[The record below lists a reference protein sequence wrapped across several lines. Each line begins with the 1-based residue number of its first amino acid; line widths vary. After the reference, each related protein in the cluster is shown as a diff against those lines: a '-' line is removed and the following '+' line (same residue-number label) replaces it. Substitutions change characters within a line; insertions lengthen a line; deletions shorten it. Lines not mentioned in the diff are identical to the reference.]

1 MGKYIIKKFILLII
15 TLIVTSFIIFLIFE
29 LVPGDPVLDKLGT
42 RATPEKIESLRH
54 EWGLDKPFI
63 LRYLIF
69 LKGVFTFDFGTSYS
83 YGIAVTSLL
92 REKVVINL
100 VMAIMSLTMVILVSF
115 PLGVYTAKHTGGF
128 ADKIISALNQ
138 ASMSVPSFVTGLL
151 ITFLFGLVLKWF
163 RPGGY
168 VSYKT
173 DFGGFLYFLIF
184 PCIALSLPKIAM
196 CIRLL
201 KGNILEEA
209 GKDYSLTAYA
219 RGNNTTGLL
228 YRHVLKNAVM
238 PTITF
243 IGMIAADMICSGI
256 VIEQVFSIPGLGQI
270 LINSI
275 FTRDYPVVEA
285 LVMMIALFIM
295 VISFI
300 TDAIHAMI
308 DPRIRL
314 SN

>member
-1 MGKYIIKKFILLII
+1 MGKYIIKKLIRLII
-15 TLIVTSFIIFLIFE
+15 TLIITSFVIFLIFE

-42 RATPEKIESLRH
+42 RATPELVEALRIQY
-54 EWGLDKPFI
+54 GLDQPFI
-63 LRYLIF
+63 LRYLKFIGGIF
-69 LKGVFTFDFGTSYS
+69 TLDFGTSYS
-83 YGIAVTSLL
+83 YGVPVSSLL
-92 REKVVINL
+92 KEKIVINL
-100 VMAIMSLTMVILVSF
+100 FLSLMALFFVVAVSF
-115 PLGVYTAKHTGGF
+115 PLGIYVAKHTGGLS
-128 ADKIISALNQ
+128 DKIISPLNQ
-138 ASMSVPSFVTGLL
+138 ASMSIPSFVLGLL
-151 ITFLFGLVLKWF
+151 ITFFFGIVLKWF

-168 VSYKT
+168 VSFNT
-173 DFGGFLYFLIF
+173 NFGGFLYFLIF
-184 PCIALSLPKIAM
+184 PAFALAIPKIAM

-256 VIEQVFSIPGLGQI
+256 VIEQVFSIPGLGQM

-275 FTRDYPVVEA
+275 STRDFPVVEA
-285 LVMMIALFIM
+285 EVMMIALFIM
-295 VISFI
+295 LISFF
-300 TDAIHAMI
+300 TDIIHALI
-308 DPRIRL
+308 DPRVRI
-314 SN
+314 

>member
-15 TLIVTSFIIFLIFE
+15 TLIITSFVIFLIFE
-29 LVPGDPVLDKLGT
+29 LVPGDPVMDKLGT
-42 RATPEKIESLRH
+42 RATPEAVEALRAK
-54 EWGLDKPFI
+54 WGLDQPFL
-63 LRYLIF
+63 LRYLKFLGGIF
-69 LKGVFTFDFGTSYS
+69 TLDFGTSYT
-83 YGIAVTSLL
+83 YGISVASLL
-92 REKVVINL
+92 KEKILINL
-100 VMAIMSLTMVILVSF
+100 VMSLMALTFVIVISF
-115 PLGVYTAKHTGGF
+115 PLGIYVAKHTGGLS
-128 ADKIISALNQ
+128 DKIISPLNQ
-138 ASMSVPSFVTGLL
+138 TAMSVPSFVLGLL
-151 ITFLFGLVLKWF
+151 ITFLFGIVLRWF

-173 DFGGFLYFLIF
+173 NFGGFLYFLIF
-184 PCIALSLPKIAM
+184 PSFALAVPKIAM

-201 KGNILEEA
+201 KANILEEA
-209 GKDYSLTAYA
+209 SKDYSITAYA

-275 FTRDYPVVEA
+275 STRDFPVVEA
-285 LVMMIALFIM
+285 EVLMIALFIM

-300 TDAIHAMI
+300 TDIIHVII
-308 DPRIRL
+308 DPRVRI
-314 SN
+314 